1 MFLKPSKEHLYF
13 GVVDVFWC
21 NQLGFMHSVI
31 NRLNNRKARLARGA
45 KDGRLLSEVDNPEK
59 QAGLLSHDSFR
70 CRSEGGYVS
79 SFANGSQ
86 SSGIGDGV
94 LKAHTNENSGTLL
107 AASVDNVMHAEHI
120 NFEPGQFVL
129 IVDKHRNEIGTAKV
143 FQVRG
148 SWYGKELTESGTCVV
163 DIMELKADRFT
174 ELPHPSE
181 YTGNSFDETEQRLG
195 LMRVLWDSNHL
206 TLLSSR

>member
-1 MFLKPSKEHLYF
+1 
-13 GVVDVFWC
+13 
-21 NQLGFMHSVI
+21 MHFVI

-45 KDGRLLSEVDNPEK
+45 KDGRLLSEVDNPDK
-59 QAGLLSHDSFR
+59 QAGLPSHDSVR
-70 CRSEGGYVS
+70 CRSEGVYVPS
-79 SFANGSQ
+79 IANGSQ
-86 SSGIGDGV
+86 LSGIGEAV
-94 LKAHTNENSGTLL
+94 LKSHTNENSGTLL
-107 AASVDNVMHAEHI
+107 AASVDNVTHAEHI
-120 NFEPGQFVL
+120 NYEPGQFVS

-163 DIMELKADRFT
+163 DIMELKVDGLT

-195 LMRVLWDSNHL
+195 VMRVLWDSNHL